1 MLSDH
6 DALLRTIIAHPEDDL
21 PRLVFADFLEESGH
35 PAHVARAHFIR
46 VQIEAE
52 QHEVGSPEQEKYV
65 VMAAE
70 LRGQFRDE
78 VDLILPEPNQVG
90 VTGIRRRGFVE
101 EVHARELELLHYG
114 PLLVNVAPVTSLKV
128 QMLANQS
135 LIFRGLTWLSSIRSF
150 EMEKQVWPFYTDTE
164 MWTRLIRNPHF
175 SHLRTLN
182 LSDNHLSDDWVVL
195 FISELPATAFA
206 QTLRELILVR
216 TDITDRGA
224 NTLAAARGVEGLTK
238 LDLRENRITESGAE
252 VLRRRFGERVL
263 LD

>member
-1 MLSDH
+1 MLTDH
-6 DALLRTIIAHPEDDL
+6 DALLRTIIAHPKDDL

-35 PAHVARAHFIR
+35 PANVARAHFIR

-52 QHEVGSPEQEKYV
+52 QHEAGSPEREKYDG
-65 VMAAE
+65 MAAE

-114 PLLVNVAPVTSLKV
+114 PLLVNVAPVTSLSVK
-128 QMLANQS
+128 MLANQS

-150 EMEKQVWPFYTDTE
+150 EMGKQVWPFYTDTE

-175 SHLRTLN
+175 TQLRTLN
-182 LSDNHLSDDWVVL
+182 LSDNRLSDDWVVL
-195 FISELPATAFA
+195 FISELPATSFA
-206 QTLRELILVR
+206 QTLHELILVR

-224 NTLAAARGVEGLTK
+224 IAFAAARGVDGLTK
-238 LDLRENRITESGAE
+238 LDLRENRITNSGATI
-252 VLRRRFGERVL
+252 LRRRFGDRVVL
-263 LD
+263 